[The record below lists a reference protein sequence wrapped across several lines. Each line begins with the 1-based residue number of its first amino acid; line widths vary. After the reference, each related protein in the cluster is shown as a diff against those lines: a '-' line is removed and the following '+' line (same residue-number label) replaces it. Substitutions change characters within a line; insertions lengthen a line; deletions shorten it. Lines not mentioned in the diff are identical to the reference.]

1 MRVTKQVRDYISLA
15 TNELDQMGIE
25 WTVEI
30 DSRHSRLI
38 YVVGGRTLV
47 TGISNSPSDKRAAL
61 NLRTQVRIAVK
72 QEMERQQCR

>member
-15 TNELDQMGIE
+15 TNELDQMGVE

>member
-15 TNELDQMGIE
+15 TKELDELGLE
-25 WTVEI
+25 WSIEI

-38 YVVGGRTLV
+38 YVVGGKTLV
-47 TGISNSPSDKRAAL
+47 TGISNSPSDRRAAL
-61 NLRTQVRIAVK
+61 NLRTQVKIAVK

>member
-61 NLRTQVRIAVK
+61 NLRTQVKIAVR
-72 QEMERQQCR
+72 QEMERQQCK

>member
-15 TNELDQMGIE
+15 TNELDQMGLE

-61 NLRTQVRIAVK
+61 NLRTQVRIAVR

>member
-15 TNELDQMGIE
+15 TNELDQMGLE

-47 TGISNSPSDKRAAL
+47 TGISNSPSDRRAAL
-61 NLRTQVRIAVK
+61 NLRTQVKIAVK

>member
-15 TNELDQMGIE
+15 TNELDQMGLE

>member
-61 NLRTQVRIAVK
+61 NLRTQVKIAVR

>member
-1 MRVTKQVRDYISLA
+1 MRITKQVREYISLA
-15 TNELDQMGIE
+15 TKELDELGLE

-47 TGISNSPSDKRAAL
+47 TSLSNSPSDKRAAL